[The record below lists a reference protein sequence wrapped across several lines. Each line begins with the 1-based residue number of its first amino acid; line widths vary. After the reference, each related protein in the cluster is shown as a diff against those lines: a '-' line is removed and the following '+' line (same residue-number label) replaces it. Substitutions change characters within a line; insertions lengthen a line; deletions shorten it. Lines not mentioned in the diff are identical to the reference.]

1 MWPGA
6 PASSRSQCRDGVPES
21 RRSRRS
27 AIDTR
32 ARVTYLRPDMTT
44 SEVVLGI
51 AGGTV
56 SPEPLE
62 ALLGKL
68 GGGLRLLLG
77 S

>member
-1 MWPGA
+1 
-6 PASSRSQCRDGVPES
+6 
-21 RRSRRS
+21 
-27 AIDTR
+27 
-32 ARVTYLRPDMTT
+32 MTT